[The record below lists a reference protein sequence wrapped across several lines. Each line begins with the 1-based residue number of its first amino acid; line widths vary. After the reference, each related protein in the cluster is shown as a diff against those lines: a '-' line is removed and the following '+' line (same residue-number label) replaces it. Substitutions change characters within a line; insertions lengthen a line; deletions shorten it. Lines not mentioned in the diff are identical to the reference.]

1 MEYGL
6 DANGNGTLDAG
17 EINSSLTK
25 YACNGAAGATGAA
38 GAAGPQGAAGAQGSA
53 GPAGPAGVAGSQGPA
68 GTNGTNGQNSL
79 VKTTIEPAANNC
91 LNGGVKLEYGLDT
104 NGNGSLDAGEINSSL
119 TKYVCNGA
127 AGPQGAAGAQGP
139 AGPSGSQGETGVVN
153 IGTFA
158 GLIQDIPS
166 SLDYVFAGP
175 TATLQISNTSQ
186 RISGAGVASLA
197 LDLQLPAQQIIT
209 GLCYQGSDGVIQ
221 NFVGINYTVSRVTT
235 TLLPYSAAASVSNLA
250 PGSYNVG
257 FCVYNNAANVIGA
270 NDYAN
275 GWVMVTN

>member
-1 MEYGL
+1 MKLEYGL

-17 EINSSLTK
+17 EINASLTK
-25 YACNGAAGATGAA
+25 YVCNGAAGAN
-38 GAAGPQGAAGAQGSA
+38 GAAGPAGA
-53 GPAGPAGVAGSQGPA
+53 AGSQGPA

-119 TKYVCNGA
+119 TKYVCNGV
-127 AGPQGAAGAQGP
+127 AGAQGP
-139 AGPSGSQGETGVVN
+139 AGSQGETGVVT

-158 GLIQDIPS
+158 GLILDIPS
-166 SLDYVFAGP
+166 SLNYVFAGP
-175 TATLQISNTSQ
+175 TTTLQISNTSQ

-209 GLCYQGSDGVIQ
+209 GLCYQGSDGVIE
-221 NFVGINYTVSRVTT
+221 NFVGISYTISRVTT

-257 FCVYNNAANVIGA
+257 FCVSNIGANIISA

-275 GWVMVTN
+275 GWVMVTE